1 VTTAAPAT
9 ALPVRSV
16 PSWRALSLLALLGFW
31 TVRLVAAP
39 GRGCF
44 LDLVNLAFHEAGH
57 LFLTPFG
64 STLHYLGGTLGQL
77 AVPALLAVYFLLV
90 GRASPLGAAVCAWWS
105 GENLVNISV
114 YMADARDLAL
124 PLVGGG
130 DHDWN
135 ELFYR
140 FGLLGEDSVRIVSGG
155 TRGAGIVL
163 MLLGL
168 GWVTFFALPSRTRDT
183 LIAAVE
189 AQAPALLFLLRDS
202 RD

>member
-1 VTTAAPAT
+1 MTIAASTAAPSRDG
-9 ALPVRSV
+9 V
-16 PSWRALSLLALLGFW
+16 SWLAIPLAALLAFW
-31 TVRLVAAP
+31 TARLMAAP
-39 GRGCF
+39 ARGCF
-44 LDLVNLAFHEAGH
+44 LDRVNLAFHEAGH

-77 AVPALLAVYFLLV
+77 AVPALLAVYFLFA
-90 GRASPLGAAVCAWWS
+90 GPNRPLGAAVCGWWI
-105 GENLVNISV
+105 GENLMNISV

-140 FGLLGEDSVRIVSGG
+140 FGLLGEDSVRMISTG
-155 TRGAGIVL
+155 TRGLGCLV

-168 GWVTFFALPSRTRDT
+168 AWVTLFALPGRIR
-183 LIAAVE
+183 E
-189 AQAPALLFLLRDS
+189 AMTGALEEQAPRLAFLIRGTS
-202 RD
+202 EG

>member
-1 VTTAAPAT
+1 MTIAAPA
-9 ALPVRSV
+9 AAPSRSGV
-16 PSWRALSLLALLGFW
+16 SWPAIPLVALLAFW
-31 TVRLVAAP
+31 TACLMADPA
-39 GRGCF
+39 RGCL

-77 AVPALLAVYFLLV
+77 AVPGLLAGYFLRAGQ
-90 GRASPLGAAVCAWWS
+90 GRPMGAAVCAWWF

-140 FGLLGEDSVRIVSGG
+140 FGLLGQDNVRMVSAG
-155 TRGAGIVL
+155 TRGFGNLV

-168 GWVTFFALPSRTRDT
+168 VWLACFALPGSVRDGM
-183 LIAAVE
+183 AE
-189 AQAPALLFLLRDS
+189 ALEGRAPLLARVVRGS
-202 RD
+202 NEG

>member
-1 VTTAAPAT
+1 VTGAAPAT
-9 ALPVRSV
+9 PLPARSG
-16 PSWRALSLLALLGFW
+16 PSWLVLSLLALLGLW
-31 TVRLVAAP
+31 TARLVAVP

-44 LDLVNLAFHEAGH
+44 LDLINLAFHEAGH

-64 STLHYLGGTLGQL
+64 STLHVLGGTLGQL
-77 AVPALLAVYFLLV
+77 AVPLLLAVYFLLAAP
-90 GRASPLGAAVCAWWS
+90 ASPLGAAVCAWWF

-130 DHDWN
+130 EHDWN

-140 FGLLGEDSVRIVSGG
+140 FGLLGENSVRVVSSG

-168 GWVTFFALPSRTRDT
+168 GWVAFFALPRRTRDT

-202 RD
+202 RT

>member
-1 VTTAAPAT
+1 VTIAASAT
-9 ALPVRSV
+9 AGARSG
-16 PSWRALSLLALLGFW
+16 PSWLAVPLLALLAFW
-31 TVRLVAAP
+31 TARLLSDP

-57 LFLTPFG
+57 IFFTPFG

-77 AVPALLAVYFLLV
+77 AVPTLLAGYFLLV
-90 GRASPLGAAVCAWWS
+90 GPTRPLGAAVCAWWV
-105 GENLVNISV
+105 GENLMNISV

-140 FGLLGEDSVRIVSGG
+140 FGLLGQDSVRAVSSGTHGMGG
-155 TRGAGIVL
+155 LL

-168 GWVTFFALPSRTRDT
+168 AWVTLFALPDAFREMIIR
-183 LIAAVE
+183 AVE
-189 AQAPALLFLLRDS
+189 ERAPAVED
-202 RD
+202 

>member
-1 VTTAAPAT
+1 M
-9 ALPVRSV
+9 
-16 PSWRALSLLALLGFW
+16 
-31 TVRLVAAP
+31 
-39 GRGCF
+39 
-44 LDLVNLAFHEAGH
+44 
-57 LFLTPFG
+57 
-64 STLHYLGGTLGQL
+64 
-77 AVPALLAVYFLLV
+77 
-90 GRASPLGAAVCAWWS
+90 
-105 GENLVNISV
+105 NISV

-140 FGLLGEDSVRIVSGG
+140 FGLLGEDSVRIASGG

-189 AQAPALLFLLRDS
+189 AQAPALLLLLRDS

>member
-1 VTTAAPAT
+1 VTTAPAT
-9 ALPVRSV
+9 TLPARSV
-16 PSWRALSLLALLGFW
+16 PSWPALSLVALLGFW
-31 TVRLVAAP
+31 TVRLVLLP

-64 STLHYLGGTLGQL
+64 STVHYLGGTLGQL
-77 AVPALLAVYFLLV
+77 AVPALLAAYFLLV
-90 GRASPLGAAVCAWWS
+90 GQASPLGAAVCAWWF

-140 FGLLGEDSVRIVSGG
+140 FGLLGETGVRVVSAG
-155 TRGAGIVL
+155 TLCAGIVI

-168 GWVTFFALPSRTRDT
+168 GWVTLFALPPRIRQALT
-183 LIAAVE
+183 AALE
-189 AQAPALLFLLRDS
+189 AQAPALLFLLKNS
-202 RD
+202 TE